1 MYKFQE
7 ISNFAE
13 APIVKKRKCTDTICL
28 VVFISF
34 IGVWSFVAITAF
46 KYGNLKAA
54 LYPTDSF
61 VSKYLYL
68 NSLNSCNNFS
78 MPFSNPR
85 RIKLLGHTNS

>member
-68 NSLNSCNNFS
+68 NSSYFQIQDTYHVDIMSLE
-78 MPFSNPR
+78 
-85 RIKLLGHTNS
+85 LEV

>member
-68 NSLNSCNNFS
+68 NSFYFQIQATYHVDIMNLE
-78 MPFSNPR
+78 PEV
-85 RIKLLGHTNS
+85 